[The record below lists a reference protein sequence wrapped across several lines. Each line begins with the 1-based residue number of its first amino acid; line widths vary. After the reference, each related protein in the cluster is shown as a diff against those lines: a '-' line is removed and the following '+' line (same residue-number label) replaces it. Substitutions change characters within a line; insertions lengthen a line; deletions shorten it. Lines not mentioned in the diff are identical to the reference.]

1 MVEIDKTEENSGFR
15 DIPKELSE
23 NCLFCKIIKREIPS
37 DIVFEDDD
45 VICFKDI
52 NPQAPIH
59 LLLIPKKH
67 IPTMND
73 ITDADFA
80 LMGRLSGKI
89 QKIAKQEGFDEKGYR
104 TVINTNK
111 AAGQVVWHIHYHILA
126 GKDRFG
132 WNPA

>member
-1 MVEIDKTEENSGFR
+1 M
-15 DIPKELSE
+15 SE

-111 AAGQVVWHIHYHILA
+111 AAGQVVWHTHYHILA